1 MSLRGLSSALLA
13 SIVALAGT
21 AALAADPTM
30 LKGSQM
36 DLPPP
41 PDLEQAARPIH
52 WGGFYIGGFGGL
64 TQSRFSTDKSVG
76 ELANLTLTGSTAIAD
91 YNPPALVAA
100 RPRTDSGPSFGGMAG
115 YNFMYDQLM
124 MGVELD
130 WTKLDQKTS
139 VTTFQGR
146 AVNGT
151 GLTIASRQ
159 DGSISHYATARI
171 RLGWA
176 MDNFMPYV
184 TAGVAAGQFDTNVSV
199 TSDWLISNGA
209 TPPVFTSALGYPQ
222 TLGGAKKGTWGFG
235 MSLGGGVDV
244 ALTENIFL
252 RGEYLYTRFNDVNGI
267 TVGLNTARVAAG
279 VKF

>member
-1 MSLRGLSSALLA
+1 MAMA
-13 SIVALAGT
+13 STV
-21 AALAADPTM
+21 ALAADYTM

-36 DLPPP
+36 DLLPP
-41 PDLEQAARPIH
+41 PDMEQAARPIH
-52 WGGFYIGGFGGL
+52 FGGFYIGGFGGL
-64 TQSRFSTDKSVG
+64 TQSRFQTDKSVG
-76 ELANLTLTGSTAIAD
+76 DLANLTLTGSTAIAD

-100 RPRTDSGPSFGGMAG
+100 RPRNDSGPGFGAMAG
-115 YNFMYDQLM
+115 YNMMFDQLM
-124 MGVELD
+124 FGLEVD
-130 WTKLDQKTS
+130 WTKLDQKANTS
-139 VTTFQGR
+139 TYQAR
-146 AVNGT
+146 AVGGT
-151 GLTIASRQ
+151 GLTMASRQ
-159 DGSISHYATARI
+159 DASISHYATARI

-184 TAGVAAGQFDTNVSV
+184 TAGVAVGQFDTNVSV
-199 TSDWLISNGA
+199 TTDWMVSNGA
-209 TPPVFTSALGYPQ
+209 TPPVFTSAVGYPQ

-244 ALTENIFL
+244 ALTDNIFL

>member
-1 MSLRGLSSALLA
+1 MSHRGLPSAILA
-13 SIVALAGT
+13 SIVALIGT
-21 AALAADPTM
+21 AALAADPAI

-41 PDLEQAARPIH
+41 PELEQTSRPIH

-64 TQSRFSTDKSVG
+64 TQSRFHTDKSVG
-76 ELANLTLTGSTAIAD
+76 DLANLTLIGSTAIAD
-91 YNPPALVAA
+91 YNPPVLVSA
-100 RPRTDSGPSFGGMAG
+100 RPRSDSGPSFGAMAG
-115 YNFMYDQLM
+115 YNFMFDYLM
-124 MGVELD
+124 LGFEVD
-130 WTKLDQKTS
+130 WTKLDQKSTVS
-139 VTTFQGR
+139 TFQAR
-146 AVNGT
+146 AVNNT

-159 DGSISHYATARI
+159 DASISHYATARI

-176 MDNFMPYV
+176 MENFMPYI
-184 TAGVAAGQFDTNVSV
+184 TGGVAVGQFDTNISV

-209 TPPVFTSALGYPQ
+209 TPPVYTSALGYPQ
-222 TLGGAKKGTWGFG
+222 TLGGPKKGTWGFG